1 MQVGLTPTRVWRAPA
16 KVNLTLHILG
26 RRDDGYHELDSL
38 VAFAGVGDRLTF
50 EPDLPLSLDLS
61 GPTAGLA
68 GPDDD
73 NLVLK
78 AARALA
84 ERAPGLRL
92 GRFTLYKLLPVAAGL
107 GGGSSDAA
115 AALRALAELNGLAAD
130 DPRLV
135 EAARVTGAD
144 VPVCL
149 DPRARRMQGIGERV
163 SPSLGLSP
171 LPAVLV
177 NPRVAAPT
185 PAVFAAIGLARGE
198 ASGLSAFDEPLAGD
212 PVAALMRGRND
223 MQASAQ
229 RLTPAI
235 SETLALLAEVG
246 GARLVRMSGSGATCF
261 GLYADRHAAA
271 QAARRLR
278 GVRPDWWV
286 RATWLR

>member
-1 MQVGLTPTRVWRAPA
+1 MWRAPA

-26 RRDDGYHELDSL
+26 RREDGYHELDSL

-50 EPDLPLSLDLS
+50 EPGPSLSLEAS
-61 GPTAGLA
+61 GPTAELS

-73 NLVLK
+73 NLVLR

-84 ERAPGLRL
+84 QRTAGLKL
-92 GRFTLYKLLPVAAGL
+92 GPFRLYKLLPVAAGL

-115 AALRALAELNGLAAD
+115 AALRALAAFNGLAAD
-130 DPRLV
+130 DARV
-135 EAARVTGAD
+135 VAAARATGAD

-149 DPRARRMQGIGERV
+149 DPRARRMAGIGERL
-163 SPSLGLSP
+163 SPPLGLAP

-177 NPRVAAPT
+177 NPRAASPT
-185 PAVFAAIGLARGE
+185 PAVFAGIGLARGE
-198 ASGLSAFDEPLAGD
+198 SSGLGPFAGTLAGD
-212 PVAALMRGRND
+212 VAQALAEGRND
-223 MQASAQ
+223 MQASAE

-235 SETLALLAEVG
+235 SQTLAALRDIG

-261 GLYADRHAAA
+261 GLYRDRHAAA

-278 GVRPDWWV
+278 DAQPGWWV

>member
-1 MQVGLTPTRVWRAPA
+1 MPVWRAPA

-26 RRDDGYHELDSL
+26 RRADGYHELDSL

-50 EPDLPLSLDLS
+50 TPGLPLSLEMS
-61 GPTAGLA
+61 GPTAGLS

-73 NLVLK
+73 NLVLR

-84 ERAPGLRL
+84 ERVPGLKL
-92 GRFTLYKLLPVAAGL
+92 GRFGLYKVLPVAAGL

-115 AALRALAELNGLAAD
+115 AALRALAACNGLALD
-130 DPRLV
+130 DLRV
-135 EAARVTGAD
+135 TSAAQATGAD

-149 DPRARRMQGIGERV
+149 DPRARRMAGIGERV
-163 SPSLGLSP
+163 SAPLDMAP

-177 NPRVAAPT
+177 NPRVASPT
-185 PAVFAAIGLARGE
+185 PAVFAGIGLARGE
-198 ASGLSAFDEPLAGD
+198 ASGLAPFAESLEGDAVEALA
-212 PVAALMRGRND
+212 RGRND
-223 MQASAQ
+223 MQASAE

-235 SETLALLAEVG
+235 TKTLAALEAAG

-271 QAARRLR
+271 QAAARLR
-278 GVRPDWWV
+278 GAHPGWWV